1 MGEKLARLRKARH
14 LRQADAAA
22 RAGLARSTVALIEKF
37 NLSPTKAQILRYLDD
52 NAPGIK
58 KPPIWWF
65 FRYVCFSQLPLP
77 D

>member
-22 RAGLARSTVALIEKF
+22 YAGLARSTVARIEKF
-37 NLSPTKAQILRYLDD
+37 NLSPTHAQILRYLADI
-52 NAPGIK
+52 APGIK
-58 KPPIWWF
+58 EPPIWWF
-65 FRYVCFSQLPLP
+65 FKYLCFSQLPLP